1 MRHLLLLLS
10 VLLLSVSWVAAQSD
24 QGDRSQTGSSS
35 AGQEKSANTG
45 NQMTVQGCLSGSEG
59 NYTLTDK
66 SGNTYQLTGDT
77 AKLSEHVGHEIKV
90 SGTATTATTSSGG
103 SSGAMGQSSGSSQK
117 AIEVSSVKHMTKT
130 CQSAGTSH

>member
-24 QGDRSQTGSSS
+24 QSDRSQTGSSS
-35 AGQEKSANTG
+35 AVQEKSANTG
-45 NQMTVQGCLSGSEG
+45 SQMTVQGCLSGSEG
-59 NYTLTDK
+59 NYTLTGK

-77 AKLSEHVGHEIKV
+77 AKLSEHVGHAIKV

>member
-24 QGDRSQTGSSS
+24 RSQTGSSS

-45 NQMTVQGCLSGSEG
+45 SQMTVQGCLSGSEG

-117 AIEVSSVKHMTKT
+117 AIEVSSVKHMT
-130 CQSAGTSH
+130 

>member
-10 VLLLSVSWVAAQSD
+10 VLLLSVSWVAAQTD
-24 QGDRSQTGSSS
+24 QSDRSQTGSSS
-35 AGQEKSANTG
+35 ASREKSANTG
-45 NQMTVQGCLSGSEG
+45 SQMTVQGCLSGSEG

>member
-1 MRHLLLLLS
+1 MRHLLLLLL
-10 VLLLSVSWVAAQSD
+10 VLLLSVSWVAAQTD
-24 QGDRSQTGSSS
+24 QSDRSQTGSSS
-35 AGQEKSANTG
+35 ASREKSANTG
-45 NQMTVQGCLSGSEG
+45 SQMTVQGCLSGSEG

-103 SSGAMGQSSGSSQK
+103 SSGAMGQSSCSSQK

>member
-10 VLLLSVSWVAAQSD
+10 VLLLSVSWVAAQTD
-24 QGDRSQTGSSS
+24 QSDRSQTGSSS
-35 AGQEKSANTG
+35 ASQEKSASTG
-45 NQMTVQGCLSGSEG
+45 SQMTVQGCLSGSEG

-77 AKLSEHVGHEIKV
+77 AKLSEDVGHEIKV
-90 SGTATTATTSSGG
+90 SGTATTATTSGG
-103 SSGAMGQSSGSSQK
+103 ISGAMGQSGGSSQK